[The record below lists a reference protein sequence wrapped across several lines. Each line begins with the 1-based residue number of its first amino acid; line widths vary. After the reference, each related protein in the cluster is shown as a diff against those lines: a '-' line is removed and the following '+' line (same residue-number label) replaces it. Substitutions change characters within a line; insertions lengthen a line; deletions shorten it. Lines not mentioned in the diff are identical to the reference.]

1 MREKRGEPQGS
12 PLAEQVDRLASGSS
26 PLRKNYFETNMGL
39 SKQESPP
46 RTASNPPP
54 RRITRESNEYIR
66 KPATRVFQHFSFRR
80 SDHAK
85 PMRRSVGTRPRSETT
100 RSRGRNWKNA
110 IRVDSRLFA
119 VRFLIVPHQANS
131 FFVDILDYSRWNSHS
146 STPGK
151 ILFCRYSRLF
161 AVEFSCFHTRQTP
174 FS

>member
-110 IRVDSRLFA
+110 IRVDSRRFA
-119 VRFLIVPHQANS
+119 IIRGGILMRPH
-131 FFVDILDYSRWNSHS
+131 
-146 STPGK
+146 
-151 ILFCRYSRLF
+151 
-161 AVEFSCFHTRQTP
+161 RQTP
-174 FS
+174 FLLRFKRELQARVGEQT